1 MLLGS
6 AAAEWRSLRAPSRR
20 AGLLADE
27 TPMKAGLIF
36 VITWTFLVPGVVTT
50 AQVIPTRASWVSVRY
65 VPPKNAAHQPIS
77 EELKELRFLEKL
89 QELLSPFRLPGTLLV
104 QLEGCDGDANASYE
118 NTVITVCYEYVDQLW
133 KTMPVET
140 TVDGVAPLDAL
151 VGPLLDTCLHEFA
164 HAIFEMLR
172 VPVLGREE
180 DAADQ
185 VSAYLI
191 LNLGKAEARRL
202 IGGVSYAHKTEANAA
217 MAPLA
222 MTQFADAHG
231 TPAQR
236 FYNVL
241 CIAFGADAQLFGDF
255 VDQGHLPKERADD
268 CKEEYQQVA
277 NAYETLIG
285 PHVDYRRAKEVFDKS
300 WLPDPAIKVRRTP
313 GSPPK

>member
-1 MLLGS
+1 
-6 AAAEWRSLRAPSRR
+6 
-20 AGLLADE
+20 
-27 TPMKAGLIF
+27 
-36 VITWTFLVPGVVTT
+36 
-50 AQVIPTRASWVSVRY
+50 
-65 VPPKNAAHQPIS
+65 
-77 EELKELRFLEKL
+77 
-89 QELLSPFRLPGTLLV
+89 
-104 QLEGCDGDANASYE
+104 
-118 NTVITVCYEYVDQLW
+118 
-133 KTMPVET
+133 
-140 TVDGVAPLDAL
+140 
-151 VGPLLDTCLHEFA
+151 
-164 HAIFEMLR
+164 MLR

-255 VDQGHLPKERADD
+255 VEKGHLPKERAED
-268 CKEEYQQVA
+268 CKDEYQQVA
-277 NAYETLIG
+277 NAYEKLIG
-285 PHVDYRRAKEVFDKS
+285 PYVDHGLAKEVFDKT
-300 WLPDPAIKVRRTP
+300 WLPDPTIRVRRTP

>member
-1 MLLGS
+1 
-6 AAAEWRSLRAPSRR
+6 
-20 AGLLADE
+20 
-27 TPMKAGLIF
+27 
-36 VITWTFLVPGVVTT
+36 
-50 AQVIPTRASWVSVRY
+50 
-65 VPPKNAAHQPIS
+65 
-77 EELKELRFLEKL
+77 
-89 QELLSPFRLPGTLLV
+89 
-104 QLEGCDGDANASYE
+104 
-118 NTVITVCYEYVDQLW
+118 
-133 KTMPVET
+133 MPVET

-255 VDQGHLPKERADD
+255 VDKGHLPKERAED
-268 CKEEYQQVA
+268 CKDEYQQVA

-300 WLPDPAIKVRRTP
+300 WLPDPTIKVRRTP